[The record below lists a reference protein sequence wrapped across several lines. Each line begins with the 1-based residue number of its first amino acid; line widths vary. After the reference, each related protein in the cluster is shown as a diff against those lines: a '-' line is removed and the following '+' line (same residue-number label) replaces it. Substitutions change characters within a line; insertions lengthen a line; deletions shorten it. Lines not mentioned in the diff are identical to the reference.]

1 MTDAKPDPKQDL
13 FTAEADAALA
23 RQRLSGTVAQLQAR
37 LDPKLL
43 AEEAKDAGFSAARA
57 GVDGARRNPGII
69 AGAVA
74 ATGLFLAR
82 HRIARLF
89 RRKPKPL
96 PAQPRT
102 SPPKGPH
109 P

>member
-1 MTDAKPDPKQDL
+1 MTDARPDPKQDL
-13 FTAEADAALA
+13 FTAEAEAEQA

-43 AEEAKDAGFSAARA
+43 AGDAKEAGLSVARA
-57 GVDGARRNPGII
+57 GADGARRNPGII

-96 PAQPRT
+96 PARPRT
-102 SPPKGPH
+102 SSEGPRS
-109 P
+109 